1 MTIEKLSYLLA
12 DVKKSV
18 LECRNKSEH
27 KDAVDY
33 ADGQL
38 SIIEWVEN
46 TLKSE

>member
-18 LECRNKSEH
+18 LEFRDGNKDEH
-27 KDAVDY
+27 AVDY

-38 SIIEWVEN
+38 SIIEWVES
-46 TLKSE
+46 TVKSE